1 MKEYYIVTLALFTM
15 YWYFIQKDD
24 NNTIIVY
31 EKSN

>member
-1 MKEYYIVTLALFTM
+1 MKEYYIVTLALFIM

-24 NNTIIVY
+24 NTIIVY